1 MEANLDPALVDFYLG
16 SHYALGLAMLLG
28 ALWGSFF
35 NVCIARIPL
44 GKSVVRPGSHC
55 FACGAA
61 VKAYDNVP
69 LLSYLWLRGRCRA
82 CKARFSARYLW
93 VEALMA
99 AFSGLLYWQFVQQD
113 PDTDVGIRLG
123 RFAVFFAFAGVLLV
137 LSFIDLD
144 TQRLPD
150 VITLPSIAVF
160 FGAGFALHMATWTER
175 AIGLVAGYLAVRV
188 VADAYYYLRG
198 REGLG
203 LGDGKLLSVVG
214 ALLGWKALPVV
225 VFAASLLGV
234 IVSLP
239 LLAWGARQKRLA
251 DRQVAHINSSAPP
264 ASGDVGEANPPTY
277 GMAESD
283 PQSVRYTQVPF
294 GPFLAG
300 SALAY
305 VLAFDRLAPL
315 VSAWLTGE

>member
-1 MEANLDPALVDFYLG
+1 MALV
-16 SHYALGLAMLLG
+16 LG

-44 GKSVVRPGSHC
+44 GKSVVRPASHC
-55 FACGAA
+55 FACGAP

-82 CKARFSARYLW
+82 CGAGFSARYLW

-99 AFSGLLYWQFVQQD
+99 VFSGLLYWQFVQQD
-113 PDTDVGIRLG
+113 QETDVGIRLA
-123 RFAVFFAFAGVLLV
+123 RFAVYFAFAGVLLV

-150 VITLPSIAVF
+150 VITLPSIAIF
-160 FGAGFALHMATWTER
+160 FVAAFALHMAPWKER
-175 AIGLVAGYLAVRV
+175 VIGLVAGYVAVRI
-188 VADAYYYLRG
+188 VADGYYYLRG

-203 LGDGKLLSVVG
+203 LGDGKLLAVVG

-225 VFAASLLGV
+225 VFVASLLGV
-234 IVSLP
+234 MVSLP
-239 LLAWGARQKRLA
+239 LLAWGAR
-251 DRQVAHINSSAPP
+251 RQRATHALPTVAAP
-264 ASGDVGEANPPTY
+264 SGDAEAPLAQNLAGTPVDDVP
-277 GMAESD
+277 AETDSL
-283 PQSVRYTQVPF
+283 RYTQVPF
-294 GPFLAG
+294 GPFLAA

-305 VLAFDRLAPL
+305 VFAFERLAPI
-315 VSAWLTGE
+315 VAGWLAGE

>member
-1 MEANLDPALVDFYLG
+1 MFAV
-16 SHYALGLAMLLG
+16 LLG

-44 GKSVVRPGSHC
+44 GKSVVHPGSHC
-55 FACGAA
+55 FSCGAP

-82 CKARFSARYLW
+82 CGAGFSARYLW
-93 VEALMA
+93 VEGLMA
-99 AFSGLLYWQFVQQD
+99 VFSGLLYWQFVQQD
-113 PDTDVGIRLG
+113 PQTDVGIRLA
-123 RFAVFFAFAGVLLV
+123 RFAVFFAFSGVLLV

-160 FGAGFALHMATWTER
+160 FAAAFALHMAPWKER
-175 AIGLVAGYLAVRV
+175 AIGLVAGYLAVRI
-188 VADAYYYLRG
+188 VADGYYYLRG

-203 LGDGKLLSVVG
+203 LGDGKLLAVMG

-225 VFAASLLGV
+225 VFVASLLGV
-234 IVSLP
+234 LVSLP
-239 LLAWGARQKRLA
+239 LLAIGARRTRGHTNA
-251 DRQVAHINSSAPP
+251 GPEDEAEAPGK
-264 ASGDVGEANPPTY
+264 AEAPVEPEP
-277 GMAESD
+277 ESL
-283 PQSVRYTQVPF
+283 RYTQVPF
-294 GPFLAG
+294 GPFLAA

-305 VLAFDRLAPL
+305 VFAFDRLAPL
-315 VSAWLTGE
+315 VAAWLSGE